1 MNKKESIKEL
11 KKLYNESDCEIAE
24 VICDV
29 VNADGTKFTEQSVI
43 VVLVSEPSASDMI
56 APSEH
61 WFIFRSINDYKNMFE
76 RYLFEVENIRE
87 VKPFDTYSL
96 LFGN

>member
-11 KKLYNESDCEIAE
+11 KKLYNESNCEIAE

-29 VNADGTKFTEQSVI
+29 VNANGTKFSEQSVI
-43 VVLVSEPSASDMI
+43 VLLVTKPSASDMI

-61 WFIFRSINDYKNMFE
+61 WFIFSSINDYKNMFE

-87 VKPFDTYSL
+87 VKPFDTHSL
-96 LFGN
+96 FFGD